1 MSETPARPA
10 VDAGEPS
17 ASRTSR
23 ARRAPVEYAGE
34 PTRAQIRR
42 RPVWILALLVC
53 LAVAGGFAWLGQWQM
68 EHAIQEDTN
77 ALVDSEEARPLDSL
91 ATAGEPV
98 NEFAA
103 GMVVTTSGAFTSDD
117 LVIVEQRVNGGDIGA
132 WVVGNFTVGA
142 EDPEAQLAVALGWA
156 PTVEDAEAAREAL
169 RATQDLG
176 EPATVV
182 GRFTPPEAPQV
193 PDAADD
199 PHRILS
205 MVPAQ
210 LANIWETVD
219 APVYAGFLVLHPG
232 DPATSDALTTALAD
246 AGLAPIDSVA
256 PLPPEK
262 INWLNLFYAIE
273 WAVFGGFAIYFW
285 FRLTRDAWEREHE
298 LAALRASEEGDPQD
312 TADATNITT
321 LTQQ

>member
-1 MSETPARPA
+1 
-10 VDAGEPS
+10 
-17 ASRTSR
+17 
-23 ARRAPVEYAGE
+23 
-34 PTRAQIRR
+34 
-42 RPVWILALLVC
+42 
-53 LAVAGGFAWLGQWQM
+53 M

-77 ALVDSEEARPLDSL
+77 ALVDSEDPRPIEAL

-103 GMVVTTSGAFTSDD
+103 GMVVTAPGAFATDD
-117 LVIVEQRVNGGDIGA
+117 LMIVEQRVNGGELGA
-132 WVVGNFTVGA
+132 WVVGNFTIGA
-142 EDPEAQLAVALGWA
+142 DDPEAQLAVALGWA
-156 PTVEDAEAAREAL
+156 ATVEEAEAARDAL
-169 RATQDLG
+169 RAVPILG
-176 EPATVV
+176 EPGSVV
-182 GRFTPPEAPQV
+182 GRFSPAEAPQV
-193 PDAADD
+193 PDPAED

-210 LANIWETVD
+210 LANVWESVD
-219 APVYAGFLVLHPG
+219 APVYAGFLVLHPEDDG
-232 DPATSDALTTALAD
+232 TSDALTAAIEQSGLD
-246 AGLAPIDSVA
+246 AIDSVA

-298 LAALRASEEGDPQD
+298 LLALRASEESDPD
-312 TADATNITT
+312 ETGKTPSMNT